1 MGAREE
7 GIARGGEMMS
17 RMREEIEGMRAKLFE
32 WNRFANLRLTHGE
45 NTMYLDAMFCAE
57 VFGLIKTEMEA
68 IEERMGD
75 GGGRPAKAR
84 KLSSSGSPG
93 SAASDAA
100 EGAPVCHLDLAAI
113 GLSAERADVVW
124 DVIAFI
130 YITMKT
136 AISGRSSV
144 QRQNVMDIL
153 KRKYPVVKGEVDDR
167 QRAELLHAARW
178 LDAKS
183 LLQLFEED
191 AYVHISSCVCADS
204 AFDANRLGHRLFAE
218 SVALSHE
225 FGFSR
230 AWEAILDTIVHFKGK
245 HNGMKK
251 GFILGLLTDERSP
264 ASTRLST
271 DAKLELTLAF
281 LKDP

>member
-113 GLSAERADVVW
+113 GLSADRADVVW
-124 DVIAFI
+124 DIISITYFMMKRSISDRSVI
-130 YITMKT
+130 
-136 AISGRSSV
+136 R
-144 QRQNVMDIL
+144 RQTVVSMIL
-153 KRKYPVVKGEVDDR
+153 LRRRVPQTLPVSRHGMTFR
-167 QRAELLHAARW
+167 RPT
-178 LDAKS
+178 
-183 LLQLFEED
+183 
-191 AYVHISSCVCADS
+191 ISSRHSSGAS
-204 AFDANRLGHRLFAE
+204 Y
-218 SVALSHE
+218 S
-225 FGFSR
+225 
-230 AWEAILDTIVHFKGK
+230 
-245 HNGMKK
+245 
-251 GFILGLLTDERSP
+251 SP
-264 ASTRLST
+264 AQSFGVTT
-271 DAKLELTLAF
+271 NW
-281 LKDP
+281 